1 MVVWGQGLRGWL
13 ASDPEI
19 PPHAAMV
26 ISPESS
32 VGLVR
37 NVFEIFSVPFV
48 QRSSIRSFLCFSPFM
63 IVCADS
69 TQVSYF
75 VPFCP
80 CKKYTG

>member
-1 MVVWGQGLRGWL
+1 MVWGQGLQGWL

-37 NVFEIFSVPFV
+37 NVFEIFSLPV
-48 QRSSIRSFLCFSPFM
+48 SPAFF
-63 IVCADS
+63 
-69 TQVSYF
+69 Y
-75 VPFCP
+75 
-80 CKKYTG
+80 